1 MKNSKCVH
9 ASTSRSLKPTL
20 CLLGL
25 TLLVTGLWLT
35 GCKPAASVSEKPD
48 PTGTYTLVTMNG
60 NPLPY
65 TPPHEGGAP
74 QITSG
79 SFTIKPDGTCGS
91 KMNFTLPAGGASSRE
106 VSATFKQEGD
116 KLHMQWQ
123 GAGQTIGTVA
133 SNTFTMDNEGVRF
146 AYRKGGSN

>member
-1 MKNSKCVH
+1 MKNSKCVR
-9 ASTSRSLKPTL
+9 ASTSRSLKPTS

-35 GCKPAASVSEKPD
+35 GCKPATSVSEKPD
-48 PTGTYTLVTMNG
+48 PSGTYTLVTING
-60 NPLPY
+60 NKLPF

-74 QITSG
+74 QVISG
-79 SFTIKPDGTCGS
+79 SFTIKPDGTCSS
-91 KMNFTLPAGGASSRE
+91 KINFTLPSGGASSRE
-106 VSATFKQEGD
+106 VSATYTQAGD

-133 SNTFTMDNEGVRF
+133 ADTFTMDNEGNLF
-146 AYRKGGSN
+146 AYRK